1 MERKSVE
8 QETEKEEK
16 TITKTITVKEMPV
29 RRDLNLEGLPV
40 TEHHIYPEGT
50 TDENGALK
58 SGYVEIGT
66 EESSRLELTPAKLYV
81 AKTILHKVI
90 LKSEP
95 EVKHPEDRTIMI
107 APMPHQPTEP
117 PSCTHSLAPARL
129 QGLTRESGWWMCSA
143 SCLITSVT
151 ART

>member
-8 QETEKEEK
+8 QETEKEES
-16 TITKTITVKEMPV
+16 TIARTITVKEKPA

-50 TDENGALK
+50 TDENGTLK

-66 EESSRLELTPAKLYV
+66 EESSRLEPTPAKLCV
-81 AKTILHKVI
+81 AKTIRHKVI
-90 LKSEP
+90 LKSELEDKQP
-95 EVKHPEDRTIMI
+95 EERKILI

-117 PSCTHSLAPARL
+117 PSCTHSLAPARP
-129 QGLTRESGWWMCSA
+129 QGLTRESGWLTCSA
-143 SCLITSVT
+143 SCLIISVT